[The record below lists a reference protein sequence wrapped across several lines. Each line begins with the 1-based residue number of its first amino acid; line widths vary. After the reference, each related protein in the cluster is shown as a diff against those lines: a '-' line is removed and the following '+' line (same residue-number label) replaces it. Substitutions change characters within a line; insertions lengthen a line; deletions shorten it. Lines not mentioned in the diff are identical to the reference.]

1 MMTQMHQQTQ
11 LWQRPP
17 IAVEEEEE
25 DCVLAAIHFRAI
37 LAAVAFLHYYLHSI
51 LGEDLLLMAEY
62 HVIFHGLFCLTLSPQ
77 KTKAIRHMCINN
89 IVCNVEID

>member
-51 LGEDLLLMAEY
+51 VGEDLLLMAEY
-62 HVIFHGLFCLTLSPQ
+62 HVIFHGLFCLRPQ
-77 KTKAIRHMCINN
+77 KAKAIRHMCINN
-89 IVCNVEID
+89 IVCIDVEID

>member
-1 MMTQMHQQTQ
+1 
-11 LWQRPP
+11 
-17 IAVEEEEE
+17 
-25 DCVLAAIHFRAI
+25 
-37 LAAVAFLHYYLHSI
+37 
-51 LGEDLLLMAEY
+51 MAEY

>member
-62 HVIFHGLFCLTLSPQ
+62 HVIFHGLFCLRPQ
-77 KTKAIRHMCINN
+77 KAKAIRRMCINN
-89 IVCNVEID
+89 IVCIYVEID

>member
-51 LGEDLLLMAEY
+51 LGKDLLLMAEY
-62 HVIFHGLFCLTLSPQ
+62 HVIFHGLFCLRPQ
-77 KTKAIRHMCINN
+77 KAKAIRRMCINN
-89 IVCNVEID
+89 IVCIDVEID

>member
-1 MMTQMHQQTQ
+1 MTQMHQQTQ

-62 HVIFHGLFCLTLSPQ
+62 HVIFHGLFCLRPQ
-77 KTKAIRHMCINN
+77 KAKAIRRMCINN
-89 IVCNVEID
+89 IVCIDVEID

>member
-17 IAVEEEEE
+17 IAVEEEKE

-62 HVIFHGLFCLTLSPQ
+62 HVIFHGLFCLRPQ
-77 KTKAIRHMCINN
+77 KAKAIRRMCINN
-89 IVCNVEID
+89 IVCIDVEID